1 MLASAA
7 GDITIG
13 DLRIHR
19 LGYGG
24 MRLTGD
30 GIMGPPKNRADAE
43 ATLKT
48 LAEVGV
54 NFVDTSNAYGPMI
67 SELMIRQALHPYTG
81 FTVATKG
88 GLLRPG
94 PNQWSYDGRPE
105 ALRAAVLLSLKTL
118 AVERIDLWQ
127 LHRVDPK
134 VPAREQFAAIAQLQ
148 QEGLIRHVG
157 LCQTP
162 ITVIEEARTFFT
174 VASVQSLY
182 HVIDRRNEA
191 VVDYCE
197 AQRIPFIGFF
207 PLATGAL
214 AAPDSILSQVAKD
227 IGCTPGQAAIAWL
240 LKRSSNMIVIPGT
253 TRVAHLRE
261 NIDATQVTLTDA
273 QFAKISRVGQ
283 KAALLRTPN
292 KV

>member
-1 MLASAA
+1 MPASAA
-7 GDITIG
+7 GDLTIG

-81 FTVATKG
+81 FTIATKG

-134 VPAREQFAAIAQLQ
+134 VPANEQFAAIAQLQ

-162 ITVIEEARTFFT
+162 IAVIEQARTFFT

-197 AQRIPFIGFF
+197 AQQIPFIGFF

-214 AAPDSILSQVAKD
+214 AAPDSILANVAKE

-240 LKRSSNMIVIPGT
+240 LKRSPNMIVIPGT